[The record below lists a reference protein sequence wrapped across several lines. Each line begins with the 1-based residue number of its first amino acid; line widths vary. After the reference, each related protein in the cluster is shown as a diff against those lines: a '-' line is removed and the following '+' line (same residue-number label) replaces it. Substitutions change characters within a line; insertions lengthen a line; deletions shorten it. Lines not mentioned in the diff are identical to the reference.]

1 MTEREFAT
9 EIVRKLRE
17 SGHQAL
23 FAGGCVRDQLLGR
36 EPYDFDVAT
45 DARPDEVQALFRR
58 TVAVG
63 ASFGVIE
70 VLGPKPLKVQV
81 ATFRSDD
88 AYIDGRHPVAVH
100 FSSPE
105 DDARRRDFTING
117 LFFDPVAERVIDFVG
132 GEGDLHD
139 GIIRAIGDPRQRFAE
154 DKLRLLRAV
163 RFAARFQFQIE
174 PATVAAIR
182 EMADQIT
189 VVSAE
194 RIADELRKMLTHE
207 QRANGIHLAV
217 ELELSRAIV
226 PEMTNWPGAVRVL
239 AAFAEPVTFPLA
251 LAAILHALSPDAV
264 ANICDRLRLS
274 NSDKER
280 IGWLVRHQAALV
292 EATKLPKSAI
302 KPFLAHDGI
311 DELLALHRALA
322 RAAQLSEQH
331 VDFCEQCLRDWPP
344 EVIDPPSLITGDDLR
359 ALGLTPGPKFK
370 ELLDAVRRAQ
380 LDEEINTQDQGIE
393 LVHDLLKGN
402 T

>member
-1 MTEREFAT
+1 
-9 EIVRKLRE
+9 
-17 SGHQAL
+17 
-23 FAGGCVRDQLLGR
+23 
-36 EPYDFDVAT
+36 
-45 DARPDEVQALFRR
+45 
-58 TVAVG
+58 
-63 ASFGVIE
+63 
-70 VLGPKPLKVQV
+70 V

-88 AYIDGRHPVAVH
+88 AYIVGRHPVAVH

>member
-1 MTEREFAT
+1 
-9 EIVRKLRE
+9 
-17 SGHQAL
+17 
-23 FAGGCVRDQLLGR
+23 
-36 EPYDFDVAT
+36 
-45 DARPDEVQALFRR
+45 
-58 TVAVG
+58 
-63 ASFGVIE
+63 
-70 VLGPKPLKVQV
+70 
-81 ATFRSDD
+81 
-88 AYIDGRHPVAVH
+88 
-100 FSSPE
+100 
-105 DDARRRDFTING
+105 
-117 LFFDPVAERVIDFVG
+117 
-132 GEGDLHD
+132 
-139 GIIRAIGDPRQRFAE
+139 
-154 DKLRLLRAV
+154 
-163 RFAARFQFQIE
+163 
-174 PATVAAIR
+174 
-182 EMADQIT
+182 
-189 VVSAE
+189 
-194 RIADELRKMLTHE
+194 
-207 QRANGIHLAV
+207 
-217 ELELSRAIV
+217 
-226 PEMTNWPGAVRVL
+226 
-239 AAFAEPVTFPLA
+239 